1 MGVEQA
7 SGVAHVAVLPHIEA
21 RKALPT
27 RLVVLVEGPGSLQAV
42 ALADGPLAAQAR
54 RVVVVALRHVGGA
67 VHRAAEEAQAG
78 SEAQALR
85 RVELHAVARLPGVV
99 AEDVGEGARVGGAF
113 GIVDVV
119 AVGRGAREG
128 QRVGVEALT
137 QALAQIV
144 ALLVV
149 VGVAAVG
156 VERPGHGVLTRDDVD
171 DAAGGAAA
179 VERRSGALNDLH
191 TLHIVHREAREV
203 DVVQGLAR
211 QRFAVNQEEDAQA
224 GEAREVHR
232 DLLVHGVGELH
243 AGQLRLQEVLNVGGV
258 GLENLLARDDARLY
272 GRLLKQSG
280 RARARHHDGVERG
293 DVAAPEGV
301 LQRFG
306 VARARKPARKGRKQ
320 HYGEAAHHG
329 RG

>member
-7 SGVAHVAVLPHIEA
+7 CGVAHVAVLPHIEA
-21 RKALPT
+21 CKALPA
-27 RLVVLVEGPGSLQAV
+27 RLVVLVEGPGCLQAV

-54 RVVVVALRHVGGA
+54 RVVVVALRHVGGT

-78 SEAQALR
+78 SEAQLFR

-99 AEDVGEGARVGGAF
+99 AEDVGECARVGGAF

-179 VERRSGALNDLH
+179 VKRRSGALNDLH

-203 DVVQGLAR
+203 DVVQCLAR
-211 QRFAVNQEEDAQA
+211 QRLAVDQEEDAQA
-224 GEAREVHR
+224 GEAGEVHR

-258 GLENLLARDDARLY
+258 GLENLLARDDARLH

-280 RARARHHDGVERG
+280 RARARHHDGVERR

-301 LQRFG
+301 LQGFA
-306 VARARKPARKGRKQ
+306 VARARDPACKGRKQ